1 MDQLLKFLTV
11 ILAAVE
17 CRVSLPVLYYKHN
30 HLEVMRCWNEP
41 HTQEII
47 MTAVNIVK
55 TTPLNDLYVTFQDD
69 SGSCLLRALWESGV
83 RTKIVS
89 SKHWWQNLQQLSYGS
104 TSQHLVIGQHIW
116 ILQAILQARQLF
128 EAKELNTEKTR
139 WIWFVTPND
148 PSDPVFDSGIFTS
161 NVSSVSVLSYNSS
174 STSGSSLP
182 PNTFMATAREISHL
196 VDGMMVG
203 VLLYGDQRDS
213 SLSPVSSSSDLKRW
227 VSIGGVVFKEDGS
240 WQLQLAA
247 TGINGALRLLKP
259 LWPQPIYNFKG
270 HNVNI
275 ACLEKAGIFELNNGK
290 DLEGASGFIA
300 ELLKVVTK
308 HLNLTVTLVPTQGA
322 GTVNSDGSWNGVVGV
337 IARGEADIG
346 AMDFM
351 PSLKRGEVID
361 FSVSIGQDPVIIL
374 SSAPLILTK
383 PFLLLQIFSTQ
394 VWVVIVMTVILGGM
408 FISCLAFAESGI
420 DLVYSDDALMH
431 TASAFKM
438 FVFQSITRLPLGSGG
453 RVTAAFLL
461 LAALCLG
468 SVYTGSITAF
478 LVIPFKSTPIN
489 SMEDLLSSDVIPTV
503 RSKTN
508 TITYIVNQ
516 EGGALYDVRESVL
529 VLSGKEL
536 GTRDFHNKM
545 AQGSHAVI
553 DAFSGAMGRANKY
566 SRRGEK
572 CKYHISR
579 DTVQVNLDALG
590 MRRNS
595 QYLIQVD
602 YILRRLQYFGILQLM
617 KQKHSR
623 VLCEAEFKQS
633 GPKPMAIIQA
643 QGPFFVLSVG
653 LLLAAVLLIGE
664 VLYAQSSFFPG
675 SSPQITG
682 HQRNCF

>member
-1 MDQLLKFLTV
+1 ITYCNIISIIPFFKIHLTTEDNLDDPEV
-11 ILAAVE
+11 KPNFRESETVVGPQDGSAAQVPH
-17 CRVSLPVLYYKHN
+17 CHSR
-30 HLEVMRCWNEP
+30 RCWNEP

-104 TSQHLVIGQHIW
+104 TSQHL
-116 ILQAILQARQLF
+116 ARQLF

-308 HLNLTVTLVPTQGA
+308 HLNLT
-322 GTVNSDGSWNGVVGV
+322 
-337 IARGEADIG
+337 EADIG

-394 VWVVIVMTVILGGM
+394 ASLGCHLGQVDGSRQPSSCWRRCVWGLYTRAPSPPSLLFPSSKYIG
-408 FISCLAFAESGI
+408 ESKRPKP
-420 DLVYSDDALMH
+420 ALQ
-431 TASAFKM
+431 TASSFE
-438 FVFQSITRLPLGSGG
+438 IY
-453 RVTAAFLL
+453 AA
-461 LAALCLG
+461 
-468 SVYTGSITAF
+468 Y
-478 LVIPFKSTPIN
+478 
-489 SMEDLLSSDVIPTV
+489 E
-503 RSKTN
+503 
-508 TITYIVNQ
+508 NQ

-529 VLSGKEL
+529 VLS
-536 GTRDFHNKM
+536 
-545 AQGSHAVI
+545 